1 MDAIAKNVYIE
12 ERYLDVT
19 LGVIVQSRG
28 LVQIDAPPSPEDGR
42 AWRASLM
49 GMGGGPERVLI
60 NLDAHADRTLG
71 ARTMDCTVIA
81 HEKTAQAFRNRP
93 NTFKAQGDETGANWE
108 AIPGL
113 GSVRWAPPE
122 ISFVEKMTLHWGDTP
137 ILLESHPG
145 PASGAIWV
153 ILPQEKVV
161 FVGDAVTKAQP
172 PFLAYASLPEWVEAL
187 KMLQEPE
194 YKGFTIV
201 SSRGGIVSN
210 SVIKAQL
217 ELMNLINDKLDK
229 LASKKSPASATDKLV
244 DSLASGFKAPAS
256 RHKPRF
262 PCLASLSSFSNWT
275 SPGAYLLYHQP
286 RPALMIS

>member
-12 ERYLDVT
+12 DKYLGVT
-19 LGVIVQSRG
+19 LGVITQPRG
-28 LVQIDAPPSPEDGR
+28 LIQIDAPPSPEDGR
-42 AWRASLM
+42 IWRASLM

-60 NLDAHADRTLG
+60 NLDAHPDRTLG
-71 ARTMDCTVIA
+71 ARAMDCTVIA

-122 ISFVEKMTLHWGDTP
+122 ISFMEKMTLHWGDSP

-153 ILPQEKVV
+153 ILPEEQVV
-161 FVGDAVTKAQP
+161 FVGDAVTKGQP
-172 PFLAYASLPEWVEAL
+172 PFLAHASLPEWIEAL
-187 KMLQEPE
+187 KLLQEPQ

-201 SSRGGIVSN
+201 SGRGGVVTPQAVRAQADILKRIHDRVEKLGDK
-210 SVIKAQL
+210 KAQTPA
-217 ELMNLINDKLDK
+217 IDK
-229 LASKKSPASATDKLV
+229 LADQLLKDFKVPSARQKQYAHRLRYGLNHYYARHYHPT
-244 DSLASGFKAPAS
+244 S
-256 RHKPRF
+256 RQV
-262 PCLASLSSFSNWT
+262 LDE
-275 SPGAYLLYHQP
+275 Q
-286 RPALMIS
+286 

>member
-12 ERYLDVT
+12 DRYPGVT
-19 LGVIVQSRG
+19 LGVIVQPRG
-28 LVQIDAPPSPEDGR
+28 LVQVDAPPSPEDGR
-42 AWRASLM
+42 IWRASLM

-60 NLDAHADRTLG
+60 NLDAHPDRTLG
-71 ARTMDCTVIA
+71 ARAMDCTVIA

-122 ISFVEKMTLHWGDTP
+122 ISFMQTMVLHWGDVP

-153 ILPQEKVV
+153 ILPDEKVI
-161 FVGDAVTKAQP
+161 FVGDAVTKSQP
-172 PFLAYASLPEWVEAL
+172 PFLAYASLPEWIETL
-187 KMLQEPE
+187 KILQDPA

-201 SSRGGIVSN
+201 SSRGGVVTPQVVRSQADMLKRIH
-210 SVIKAQL
+210 
-217 ELMNLINDKLDK
+217 DKVEKLGSKKSSAAAIDK
-229 LASKKSPASATDKLV
+229 LAEQLLKD
-244 DSLASGFKAPAS
+244 FRAPAARQKQYAHRLRYGLNHYYVRHYQPTS
-256 RHKPRF
+256 RQ
-262 PCLASLSSFSNWT
+262 
-275 SPGAYLLYHQP
+275 LLDEQ
-286 RPALMIS
+286 